1 MVVDVK
7 LPNELVERAKQQAAL
22 EGRSVA
28 EQIEYWSRVG
38 KMMIENPD
46 LPLGVI
52 QQILLSDREP
62 VAGEYL
68 FGF

>member
-7 LPNELVERAKQQAAL
+7 LPNELVEGAKQQAAL

-28 EQIEYWSRVG
+28 EQIEYWSRIG

-52 QQILLSDREP
+52 QQILVSDREP
-62 VAGEYL
+62 VAGKYL
-68 FGF
+68 FGL